1 MFRSTIHGRILHQGI
16 AADSFVRR
24 KPDGETAAEP
34 QETRM
39 NAQKRQNELRIDRLN
54 AEKRLPHEEWT
65 ALLSTWDDSDRAYA
79 AGIARGLADARF
91 GHNVFVRGIV
101 EFSNVC
107 RNDCLYCGIRKSNLK
122 CERYRLTEAEIV
134 ACCDAGYEYG
144 FRTFVL
150 QSGEDASWPPNR
162 LAALIR
168 TLKTNHPDCAVTLS
182 VGELE
187 RDEYQLL
194 FDAGA
199 DRYLLR
205 HETADP
211 EHYAKLHTPVQ
222 SWARRM
228 RCLRD
233 LKEIGFQT
241 GCGFM
246 VGSPYQTPDTLAKD
260 MEFITEFRPAMI
272 GIGPFIPH
280 CDTPFKDEPAGSVE
294 LTLFLLS
301 LCRILHPDVLLPAT
315 TALGTMDPAGREKGV
330 LAGANVIMPNL
341 SPEQVRAKY
350 MLYNNKTAVDVDTH
364 ITTSDLQARL
374 RKIGY
379 TIKVSRGDYGET
391 LC

>member
-1 MFRSTIHGRILHQGI
+1 
-16 AADSFVRR
+16 
-24 KPDGETAAEP
+24 
-34 QETRM
+34 M

-107 RNDCLYCGIRKSNLK
+107 RNDCLYCGIRKSNLNF
-122 CERYRLTEAEIV
+122 ERYRLTEAEISE
-134 ACCDAGYEYG
+134 CCDAGYQYG

-150 QSGEDASWPPNR
+150 QSGEDATWPPER
-162 LAALIR
+162 LAALVR
-168 TLKTNHPDCAVTLS
+168 TLKTKHPDCAVTLS

-187 RDEYQLL
+187 RAEYQML

-211 EHYAKLHTPVQ
+211 GHYAKLHMPNQ
-222 SWARRM
+222 SWERRM

-246 VGSPYQTPDTLAKD
+246 VGSPYQTPGTLAKD
-260 MEFITEFRPAMI
+260 MEFITEFRSAMI

-280 CDTPFKDEPAGSVE
+280 CDTPFKDQPAGSVE

-315 TALGTMDPAGREKGV
+315 TALGTMDPVGREKGV

-374 RKIGY
+374 RKIGF
-379 TIKVSRGDYGET
+379 TVKVSRGDYGET
-391 LC
+391 SC